1 VRVRT
6 AVGASAGEVRLKL
19 NPRHHADHRVASG
32 NGPEPDGETVA
43 VPLVTID
50 EYLEER
56 DCTTPVCFIKIDV
69 QGYEPA
75 VCYGAERTLARNPRV
90 QYRVRIRPGSDEG
103 TRISCRRADGM
114 ACGARI
120 CGARDQQE
128 RRADGGNSGA
138 PREARVCGSVVHAAR
153 HGPST
158 GRRLTI
164 AAQVSKSHKKN

>member
-1 VRVRT
+1 MRVRT

-75 VCYGAERTLARNPRV
+75 VCYGAERTLARNPGCSIALEYAPEAMKELGFRAGELMEWLAARG
-90 QYRVRIRPGSDEG
+90 YAARGISKNGELTEGIPAHLGKRGYADLLFTRPGTG
-103 TRISCRRADGM
+103 LRP
-114 ACGARI
+114 
-120 CGARDQQE
+120 
-128 RRADGGNSGA
+128 GGD
-138 PREARVCGSVVHAAR
+138 
-153 HGPST
+153 
-158 GRRLTI
+158 
-164 AAQVSKSHKKN
+164 